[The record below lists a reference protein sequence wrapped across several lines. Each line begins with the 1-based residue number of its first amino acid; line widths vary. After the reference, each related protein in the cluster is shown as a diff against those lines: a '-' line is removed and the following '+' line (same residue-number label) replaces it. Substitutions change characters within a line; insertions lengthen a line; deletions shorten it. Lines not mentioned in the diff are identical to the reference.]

1 MLVKDRL
8 AWHREEGLRVR
19 GHAVVFPSTEP
30 KSASFVQVSHI
41 AHAVPDEF
49 PIADLGQCGLSF
61 PLVILPGYHR
71 SFNYDFTDLCRRKCQ
86 RLVPCWKDL
95 IADPDNLQPLHQPAG
110 HPGLRDDPG
119 GGGALLPAIA
129 ERRAEDAGDRRVQ
142 VRI

>member
-1 MLVKDRL
+1 M
-8 AWHREEGLRVR
+8 
-19 GHAVVFPSTEP
+19 VFPSTEP

-95 IADPDNLQPLHQPAG
+95 IADPDNLQRNPRKGPSHADTGTL
-110 HPGLRDDPG
+110 
-119 GGGALLPAIA
+119 IA
-129 ERRAEDAGDRRVQ
+129 EMKRFGQDL
-142 VRI
+142 

>member
-19 GHAVVFPSTEP
+19 GHPVVFPSTEP

-49 PIADLGQCGLSF
+49 PIADLGQCGLGF

-71 SFNYDFTDLCRRKCQ
+71 SFNYDFTDLFRRKCQ

-95 IADPDNLQPLHQPAG
+95 IADPDNLQRNPRKGTSHADTGTL
-110 HPGLRDDPG
+110 
-119 GGGALLPAIA
+119 IA
-129 ERRAEDAGDRRVQ
+129 EMKRFGQDL
-142 VRI
+142 